1 MDMSV
6 VSSDLKYILFDSSV
20 SFLLGGQGGRLKHSK
35 VSIYLKREVL
45 ICEDKVKRCVT
56 CLSNR

>member
-1 MDMSV
+1 M
-6 VSSDLKYILFDSSV
+6 SSDLKYILFDSSV